1 VRNLQKSEEIFMEKA
16 VIPYLI
22 LFLGVTLQAGEKN
35 ETPATPNV
43 IKIGT
48 PAPAGAPV
56 KDVEV
61 SVKKYEYTP
70 ATIEVPAG
78 TLARIHLNAVDKE
91 HGFEIQSV
99 KDSCV
104 KFKPNEPATV
114 EFYADKPGEYEF
126 KCCKYCGFGHGKMKG
141 KLVVKENSAAAQ

>member
-1 VRNLQKSEEIFMEKA
+1 MEKTL
-16 VIPYLI
+16 IPYLI
-22 LFLGVTLQAGEKN
+22 LLNVITLQAGEKK
-35 ETPATPNV
+35 ETPVTPNV
-43 IKIGT
+43 VRIGT
-48 PAPAGAPV
+48 PAPADAPV

-61 SVKKYEYTP
+61 SAKKYEYTP
-70 ATIEVPAG
+70 PTIEVPAG
-78 TLARIHLNAVDKE
+78 SLVKIHLSAVDRV

-141 KLVVKENSAAAQ
+141 KLVVKENSAASQ

>member
-1 VRNLQKSEEIFMEKA
+1 MKKTLIL
-16 VIPYLI
+16 YLI
-22 LFLGVTLQAGEKN
+22 LLKVFSLQAGEKKA
-35 ETPATPNV
+35 PATPNV
-43 IKIGT
+43 IRIGT
-48 PAPAGAPV
+48 PAPANAPV

-61 SVKKYEYTP
+61 SAKKYEYTP
-70 ATIEVPAG
+70 ATIEVLSG
-78 TLARIHLNAVDKE
+78 TLVKIHLNAVDRE

-104 KFKPNEPATV
+104 KFKPNEPAMA

-141 KLVVKENSAAAQ
+141 KLVVKENSATTQ